1 MEDPMRQ
8 AVLMRL
14 AMLDQAAESGDAS
27 ALLPLARTELQRLA
41 EGWRLLLTVHQRDQ
55 DGRCRACPSGLRR
68 RRWPCQ
74 VWLMAHRHLI
84 GDGTTHR
91 ERRASVR
98 NPFTRRL
105 RAVGGISDVDVISEQ
120 DPRESSGVGE
130 VELIGV
136 VRDMRPAD
144 SVRAEEDFRAVETVA
159 AVEVTGPIPVIPAE
173 TPAETTTEIPVIP
186 ADPSAL
192 VPDSLSSLDSK
203 PKHALND

>member
-14 AMLDQAAESGDAS
+14 AMLDQAAETGDAS
-27 ALLPLARTELQRLA
+27 ALLPLARAELQRLA
-41 EGWRLLLTVHQRDQ
+41 EGWRLLLTVHQRDE

-105 RAVGGISDVDVISEQ
+105 RAVGGVSDVDVISEQ
-120 DPRESSGVGE
+120 DPAAVLVRADGDTNADANAEFE
-130 VELIGV
+130 VIGLV
-136 VRDMRPAD
+136 KDMRPAD
-144 SVRAEEDFRAVETVA
+144 SVRAEEDFLVVETIA
-159 AVEVTGPIPVIPAE
+159 AVEVTGPIPVPE
-173 TPAETTTEIPVIP
+173 TPAETTAEIPVVP
-186 ADPSAL
+186 AAPEDDA
-192 VPDSLSSLDSK
+192 K
-203 PKHALND
+203 PRHALDE